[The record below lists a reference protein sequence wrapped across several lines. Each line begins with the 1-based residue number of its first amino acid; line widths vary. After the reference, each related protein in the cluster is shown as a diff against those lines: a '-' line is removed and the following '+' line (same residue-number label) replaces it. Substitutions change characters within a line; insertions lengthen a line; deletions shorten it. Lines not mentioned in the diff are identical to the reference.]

1 MRWRASAI
9 AIEGPPFAGAL
20 EAAEAL
26 DEPLRGSRLADSN
39 SMLGTDRRGLPL
51 TCPGTFVD
59 NARPGRILHDDPPC
73 RNSNALAL
81 NGVLSGVRGVGAC
94 VGRRSSEASGL
105 NVPPEIASSSLIE
118 KGVTVLARMY
128 CLLWSKI
135 GVVDLGS
142 RERERVTR
150 GHTHQRVSETGYGS
164 YGYCSGRK
172 GKGKEARG
180 RSKGP
185 HTTRLT

>member
-1 MRWRASAI
+1 MVCQCVDVVV
-9 AIEGPPFAGAL
+9 PV
-20 EAAEAL
+20 L

-135 GVVDLGS
+135 GVVDL
-142 RERERVTR
+142 TR
-150 GHTHQRVSETGYGS
+150 CCTAASASSTGVPVV
-164 YGYCSGRK
+164 
-172 GKGKEARG
+172 ARFA
-180 RSKGP
+180 RY
-185 HTTRLT
+185 